1 LSITVKIPLSE
12 LQPGMIVVKFDKGG
26 ITYPYYGRPFPD
38 KKLCQY
44 LERNGIEYAF
54 IRQDNAP
61 SMGDMHE
68 ENKVDPRTYV
78 KSVSEGISTESSE
91 KLPTIGEI
99 QAAVSLHSK
108 AKEVT
113 TQLLMDARLGK
124 MVDSGAVK
132 TIVSELVEQ
141 CIASPE
147 AFVNVSRLKDYDQ
160 YTFTHSVNVSV
171 LSIAIGRRLGTS
183 LQELN
188 NLGFAGLLHDVGKMK
203 VPEGILNKPG
213 KLTDAEFEIMKS
225 HPALGYD
232 YLRNERGISQEILYA
247 VKYHHEKADGS
258 GYPSGLTDKEIPRF
272 AKIIAI
278 ADVYDAITS
287 ERVYHKGMVPSD
299 ALKLIFSW
307 SGKHFNESLV
317 KFFINIMG
325 IYPVGTLV
333 LLDTNELAII
343 LEPNKDDP
351 MRPKILLV
359 SNTNMEPATPHFF
372 DLTKRNVASGAPYK
386 TIISSLDPRDFSIDT
401 NRLIEQYIK
410 G

>member
-1 LSITVKIPLSE
+1 
-12 LQPGMIVVKFDKGG
+12 MIVVRFDKSGV
-26 ITYPYYGRPFPD
+26 TYPYYGRPFPD

-54 IRQDNAP
+54 VRHDRAP
-61 SMGDMHE
+61 SRGDLPQTEGAEKEYPRKYLKSIAE
-68 ENKVDPRTYV
+68 EAPTDR
-78 KSVSEGISTESSE
+78 
-91 KLPTIGEI
+91 LPTINEI
-99 QAAVSLHSK
+99 QASVTLHSK

-113 TQLLMDARLGK
+113 TQLLTDARLGK
-124 MVDSGAVK
+124 MVDSTAVK

-147 AFVNVSRLKDYDQ
+147 AFVNISRLKDYDQ

-171 LSIAIGRRLGTS
+171 LSIAIGRRLGS
-183 LQELN
+183 SVQELN
-188 NLGFAGLLHDVGKMK
+188 SLGFAGLLHDVGKMK

-213 KLTDAEFEIMKS
+213 KLTDAEFEIMKG
-225 HPALGYD
+225 HPSLGYD
-232 YLRNERGISQEILYA
+232 YLREERGISQEILFA

-343 LEPNKDDP
+343 LEPHKDEP
-351 MRPKILLV
+351 MRPNILIV
-359 SNTNMEPATPHFF
+359 SNTNMEPAPPHFF

-386 TIISSLDPRDFSIDT
+386 SIISSLDPRDFSIDT

>member
-1 LSITVKIPLSE
+1 
-12 LQPGMIVVKFDKGG
+12 
-26 ITYPYYGRPFPD
+26 
-38 KKLCQY
+38 
-44 LERNGIEYAF
+44 
-54 IRQDNAP
+54 
-61 SMGDMHE
+61 MGKALD
-68 ENKVDPRTYV
+68 
-78 KSVSEGISTESSE
+78 G
-91 KLPTIGEI
+91 
-99 QAAVSLHSK
+99 AAVK
-108 AKEVT
+108 N
-113 TQLLMDARLGK
+113 
-124 MVDSGAVK
+124 
-132 TIVSELVEQ
+132 IVSELVEQ
-141 CIASPE
+141 CVATPE

-171 LSIAIGRRLGTS
+171 LSIAIGRRLGSS

-213 KLTDAEFEIMKS
+213 KLTDAEFEIMKA
-225 HPALGYD
+225 HPALGYE
-232 YLRNERGISQEILYA
+232 YLRSERGISQEILFA

-258 GYPSGLTDKEIPRF
+258 GYPSGLTDTEIPRF

-343 LEPNKDDP
+343 LEPNKDEP
-351 MRPKILLV
+351 MRPKILIV
-359 SNTNMEPATPHFF
+359 SNTNMEPAPTHFF
-372 DLTKRNVASGAPYK
+372 DLTNRNVASGAPYK
-386 TIISSLDPRDFSIDT
+386 TIISSLDPRDFSMDT

-410 G
+410 V